1 MIVFFRCLSFS
12 SLCFSSF
19 LSILRFSLTS
29 SPGPSSFPSIP
40 RLSFTSSSRPSSF
53 PSNLRSRLL
62 IPWDLPRFSLFLRSH
77 LHLPWDL
84 PHFLLF
90 LGSHLLL
97 PLPADIL
104 YPIEL
109 CSYLNSNFSFHI
121 SSTLLSNVVFFSAAC
136 TYDYSDAAP
145 NNNTDTPSTRYA
157 HKHTLKLPTPL
168 HGTEHEEKQ
177 SYWLNS

>member
-1 MIVFFRCLSFS
+1 MFFIISLYSSILAYIFHGTFLISLYSSALIYFFLKTFFISLYSSVSLTYSLGLS
-12 SLCFSSF
+12 SL
-19 LSILRFSLTS
+19 L
-29 SPGPSSFPSIP
+29 SIP
-40 RLSFTSSSRPSSF
+40 RLSFTSSLGPSSF
-53 PSNLRSRLL
+53 PS
-62 IPWDLPRFSLFLRSH
+62 IPQLSLTS
-77 LHLPWDL
+77 
-84 PHFLLF
+84 
-90 LGSHLLL
+90 STSC
-97 PLPADIL
+97 DIL